1 MHPRR
6 LDLFIAIVPFF
17 TLGQWLLDMKENEKD
32 WFLFPKERRREE
44 MGEKEKMGGEEK
56 PGKFWKVD
64 TKWVI
69 VY

>member
-1 MHPRR
+1 
-6 LDLFIAIVPFF
+6 
-17 TLGQWLLDMKENEKD
+17 MKENEKD

-64 TKWVI
+64 SKWVI